1 VKSGEVARNL
11 SRGAFFLGSEKIVTS
26 ASTILYSALIARWLG
41 PTKYGMFALAY
52 SAITLA
58 TAFTGNFENYL
69 DRYAAEH
76 HLLGRLGTLRRAFAI
91 AFGLKFVLGLIASAV
106 LVSMSP
112 WLAERYRIPELGFLL
127 PLLSAAIVADSL
139 ATTGRSLLFGL
150 QRFGWVSTLSL
161 VASIMRTA
169 MVWALWTARQG
180 LRSLAIGM
188 SLLALAQ
195 ALLFGIAALVV
206 MARLRPLPAHA
217 DSTADAE
224 ACLPEGGLLRQM
236 TAYCLPMLGANL
248 SFLSGQSL
256 GKLVLGLVIDPTHLG
271 YFNFAFTTVERFV
284 EIVNTLPRALLPSLA
299 QIVAI
304 GDRVRLHSVFNQ
316 AFRLMQVVA
325 CMVSFGLFVY
335 AHEIVLLVG
344 SRLFE
349 PAVPLLRVLALVPIV
364 RTTQQPFTVL
374 FQALRKPGNVLFA
387 ALVKLLAE
395 GAGYLA
401 LVMLSLGVTWACW
414 ANLGGALASFVC
426 ALFLA
431 RGLLPEGER
440 ERLSVFQRALM
451 VLGPA
456 AVLTLA
462 ADRWLGDS
470 MSLAIRLPLALPAL
484 LGAVALGLIT
494 RYDIEKLSMLPLN
507 SPVLAWTRDRVVSG
521 TERIIDLFGPQEA
534 A

>member
-11 SRGAFFLGSEKIVTS
+11 SRGAFFLGTEKIVTS

-41 PTKYGMFALAY
+41 PSKYGMFALAY

-91 AFGLKFVLGLIASAV
+91 AFGLKFVLGLLASAV
-106 LVSMSP
+106 LVTLSP
-112 WLAERYRIPELGFLL
+112 WLAARYRIPELGFLL

-161 VASIMRTA
+161 VASVMRTA
-169 MVWALWTARQG
+169 LVWGLWTAGQG

-206 MARLRPLPAHA
+206 LARLRPVPRR
-217 DSTADAE
+217 ADAPPGPPE
-224 ACLPEGGLLRQM
+224 AGLLRQM

-256 GKLVLGLVIDPTHLG
+256 GKLVLGLVIDPAHLG

-325 CMVSFGLFVY
+325 CVVSFGLFVY

-349 PAVPLLRVLALVPIV
+349 PATPLLRVLALVPIV

-374 FQALRKPGNVLFA
+374 FQALRRPGYVLLA

-401 LVMLSLGVTWACW
+401 LVTLSLGVSWACW
-414 ANLGGALASFVC
+414 ANVWGALASFAC
-426 ALFLA
+426 ALLLA

-440 ERLSVFQRALM
+440 ERFSVFQRSLL
-451 VLGPA
+451 VLVPA

-470 MSLAIRLPLALPAL
+470 LSLAIRLPLALSAL
-484 LGAVALGLIT
+484 LGVIALGLIT
-494 RYDIEKLSMLPLN
+494 RYDLEKLSTLTLR
-507 SPVLAWTRDRVVSG
+507 SPVLAWTRDRVVAG